1 MKGSLLLGLSSM
13 LCIGLTSSH
22 AMATEFYKWV
32 DAKGVTHYTKTPPP
46 KTAKKVGKI
55 ETYGWTNSA
64 PTPSRT
70 DSSQS
75 QPTQEN
81 HQPATESPI
90 APDQQLQE
98 ANRALE
104 QSRTERL
111 L

>member
-1 MKGSLLLGLSSM
+1 MKGSLWLLSSM

-32 DAKGVTHYTKTPPP
+32 DAKGVTHYSKTPPP
-46 KTAKKVGKI
+46 KTAKKVDTVA
-55 ETYGWTNSA
+55 TYGWKNSA
-64 PTPSRT
+64 PPPPRP
-70 DSSQS
+70 DNSQS
-75 QPTQEN
+75 QTTQEN
-81 HQPATESPI
+81 NPPSVASPV

-98 ANRALE
+98 ANRALQ